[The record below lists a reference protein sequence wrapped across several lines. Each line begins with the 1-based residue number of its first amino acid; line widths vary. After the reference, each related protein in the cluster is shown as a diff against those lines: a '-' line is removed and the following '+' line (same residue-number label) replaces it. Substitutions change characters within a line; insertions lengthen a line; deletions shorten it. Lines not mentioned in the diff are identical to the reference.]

1 MCSCIARFRP
11 TTVGLPWVR
20 RLWPGVWQCQGADSE
35 ASASLMCLAVPGRV
49 RAVFESGG
57 TPISKVDFG
66 GVIKDVC
73 LAFLPDLAVGD

>member
-1 MCSCIARFRP
+1 
-11 TTVGLPWVR
+11 
-20 RLWPGVWQCQGADSE
+20 
-35 ASASLMCLAVPGRV
+35 MCLAVPGRV